1 MVTESFENRGQGN
14 GEDPKELRKPE
25 IVGKDVSSFEFRRG
39 IAFNERPE
47 ADKALGEL
55 PDGPPFDQ
63 IIVDQTQQ
71 PPLYILMPS
80 LIGSEEG
87 IAKRLGKERGY
98 NSSYVGI
105 VLQLNPTTKNLQVDF
120 DQTVSTLREAGIST
134 TVSGQMLIEQ
144 VERIIKEEASI
155 QDIGDEDDRREAYA
169 EFKKRKNVL
178 LAQQEGLDVYLELGN
193 EIERRLFYFKSGDD
207 LDISRTTLV
216 VPLLSNNHPQA
227 SHEVDRIKFGMI
239 MPAIDIIIAPSSKE
253 GKIDD
258 TPPNFDP
265 QTLAAGRDLTAR
277 IKTAFEALKPKA

>member
-1 MVTESFENRGQGN
+1 MVEKSRENNGQGSKE
-14 GEDPKELRKPE
+14 GPKNPQKPE
-25 IVGKDVSSFEFRRG
+25 TVVKDIFSFEFRRG

-47 ADKALGEL
+47 ADKALGE
-55 PDGPPFDQ
+55 

-155 QDIGDEDDRREAYA
+155 QDIKDEDDRREAYA

-227 SHEVDRIKFGMI
+227 FHEVDRIKFGMI